1 MVFIATRHDS
11 HAEFVLKALKAG
23 KHVFVEKPLCLTIE
37 ELEEIKL
44 AADPRRQAQT
54 GEKEFC
60 PADGG
65 QAKTSVASRGDGICT
80 QPILMVGYNRRFS
93 PLAQMIK
100 ETFGEGPMSMLYRI
114 NAGHIPP
121 DSWIQDAEFGGGRI
135 IGEVCH
141 FVDFL
146 TFINDSLKQII
157 KDGIFS
163 MV

>member
-1 MVFIATRHDS
+1 MKKLDAYSPLGYSCAGKIIDLASTVFIATRHDS

-80 QPILMVGYNRRFS
+80 QPILMVGYNRSF
-93 PLAQMIK
+93 
-100 ETFGEGPMSMLYRI
+100 
-114 NAGHIPP
+114 PP
-121 DSWIQDAEFGGGRI
+121 GVDSVVQTLTYKLQS
-135 IGEVCH
+135 V
-141 FVDFL
+141 FVPKLFFFFL
-146 TFINDSLKQII
+146 
-157 KDGIFS
+157 
-163 MV
+163 MVS